1 MDESLINKVVYTK
14 INSSTYGEKV
24 LLRNSLIDN
33 FLGFWDEVGIELLN
47 EEEKKVT
54 NAIWFNRKD
63 IPDLIVELQKF
74 VDEVGK

>member
-14 INSSTYGEKV
+14 INSSKNGEKV

-33 FLGFWDEVGIELLN
+33 FLGFWDEVGIELLSEQEN
-47 EEEKKVT
+47 RVT

-63 IPDLIVELQKF
+63 IIELQKF